1 MKKKRLI
8 ISVIFVIVFLLVI
21 LFSIVRFYVW
31 GYWGYH
37 RWGYYEYGTYDDF
50 KTYQYDFESV
60 KEALSDTGL
69 YYISVKN
76 AEEDNQY
83 RITEKTELNIIPAH
97 TDTELPLSDTQKES
111 LASILIHSYGYQYNY
126 IGFTWISVTDDSVF
140 FEYDANGSGIMY
152 TEHIKKQIKELEE
165 QSVYDNEK
173 YGYSKLGKN
182 WYGVYR

>member
-37 RWGYYEYGTYDDF
+37 RWGYYEYGTYDNF
-50 KTYQYDFESV
+50 KTYQRDFEIV
-60 KEALSDTGL
+60 KEAVSDTGL

-111 LASILIHSYGYQYNY
+111 LASILMHSYGYQYNY
-126 IGFTWISVTDDSVF
+126 IGFAWISVTDDSVF

-165 QSVYDNEK
+165 KSVYDNEK
-173 YGYSKLGKN
+173 YGYNKLGKN